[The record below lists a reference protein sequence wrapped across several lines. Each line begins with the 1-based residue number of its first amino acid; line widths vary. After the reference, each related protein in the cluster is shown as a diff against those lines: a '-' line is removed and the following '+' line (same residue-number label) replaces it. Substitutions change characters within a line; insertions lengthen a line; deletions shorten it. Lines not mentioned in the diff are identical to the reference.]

1 MSGLHNVIPGVHVKG
16 ETAVQSERTE
26 DDSTAES
33 GDVAAAKHR
42 KHQSIG
48 SSKNNVLKTPKGTAK
63 DEKVKTTGEP
73 EKQSV
78 ETRKPSKQEQAT
90 VKAIPSSET
99 STTTSKQSQT
109 FKPVINDGLSSG
121 APSILAEVVKFKL
134 SSEQAVTPENEL
146 GPLLSKILR
155 STAIV
160 NAPMVNTM
168 PVTTV
173 AKTSFMPTT
182 TTTSAMPVTAFPR
195 PLRVRSRS
203 SENLMNLMKPL
214 SQQDSVETTTATP
227 SSSMSTDRP
236 IASQGFGGFVGR
248 LVRSSSSENLAG
260 TNNAE
265 MGFSRSSSSGKLSDL
280 VKNAELYPTTG
291 KASSFN
297 TVERSK
303 RASFHLDASPPSP
316 PSPSRLE
323 EGFSFFAPSSSSKP
337 AADKTMTTT
346 PSTATST
353 SKSMFGAISSLGG
366 FFRPRSKSLDN
377 LGPLPTS
384 FSSPRP
390 IPNQDSSSRS
400 SRVERSLKRFNQA
413 FGPD

>member
-33 GDVAAAKHR
+33 GNVAATKHR

-63 DEKVKTTGEP
+63 DEKVKTMGEP

-78 ETRKPSKQEQAT
+78 ETKKPSKQEQAT

-134 SSEQAVTPENEL
+134 SSEQTVTPENEL

-160 NAPMVNTM
+160 SAPMVNTM

-195 PLRVRSRS
+195 PLRARSRS

-227 SSSMSTDRP
+227 SSSMITARP

-248 LVRSSSSENLAG
+248 LVRSSSSENLAV

-280 VKNAELYPTTG
+280 VKNAELYPTIG
-291 KASSFN
+291 KASSFD
-297 TVERSK
+297 TVEKSK
-303 RASFHLDASPPSP
+303 RASFHLGASP

-323 EGFSFFAPSSSSKP
+323 EGFSFFAPSYSSKP

-377 LGPLPTS
+377 LGPLSAS

-400 SRVERSLKRFNQA
+400 SRVERSLKRFNQV

>member
-1 MSGLHNVIPGVHVKG
+1 MKG

-26 DDSTAES
+26 DDCTAES

-42 KHQSIG
+42 KHQPTG
-48 SSKNNVLKTPKGTAK
+48 SSKNNVPKIPKGTAK

-78 ETRKPSKQEQAT
+78 ETRKLSRQEQAT

-109 FKPVINDGLSSG
+109 LDRPVTGDSLPSG
-121 APSILAEVVKFKL
+121 APSILSEIVKFKL
-134 SSEQAVTPENEL
+134 SSEQAVPPENEL
-146 GPLLSKILR
+146 GPLLSQILR

-160 NAPMVNTM
+160 SATMVNTM

-203 SENLMNLMKPL
+203 SENLVNLMKPL
-214 SQQDSVETTTATP
+214 SQQDSVEVTTATP
-227 SSSMSTDRP
+227 SSGTSTDSP

-260 TNNAE
+260 TKNAE
-265 MGFSRSSSSGKLSDL
+265 TGFSRSSSSGKLSDL
-280 VKNAELYPTTG
+280 VKNAELYPTIG
-291 KASSFN
+291 KASSFD
-297 TVERSK
+297 TVQKSK
-303 RASFHLDASPPSP
+303 RASFHLGTSP

-337 AADKTMTTT
+337 TADETMTTT
-346 PSTATST
+346 PSTATNT

-377 LGPLPTS
+377 LGPLPAS

-400 SRVERSLKRFNQA
+400 SRVERSLKRFNQV